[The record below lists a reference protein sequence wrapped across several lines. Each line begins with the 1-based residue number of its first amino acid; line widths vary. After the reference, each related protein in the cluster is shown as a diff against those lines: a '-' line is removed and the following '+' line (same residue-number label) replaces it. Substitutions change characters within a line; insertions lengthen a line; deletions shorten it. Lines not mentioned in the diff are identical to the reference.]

1 MPDSGSAYSFSIFS
15 DLLIKN
21 CTNNL
26 SKLKEKKYHKT
37 YEVHQA
43 SNKMYLHHFHE
54 LFNKYKNKIERHMI
68 TVII

>member
-26 SKLKEKKYHKT
+26 SITQGKEIP
-37 YEVHQA
+37 QNLR
-43 SNKMYLHHFHE
+43 SSSS
-54 LFNKYKNKIERHMI
+54 
-68 TVII
+68 